1 MGSIGE
7 PIRWIKT
14 HVNINVG
21 IIYMST
27 LAVELR
33 LGEASQASAGPE
45 KAETATFVRMTKQT
59 WVGILNMC
67 PSATECTVCTKL
79 LETLFTSHLGTGGG
93 TISFKMTTSA
103 PYQASNGKAVFEG
116 RVKISFSTAESFAEE
131 QNSSNQLKYEEISG
145 SD

>member
-1 MGSIGE
+1 
-7 PIRWIKT
+7 
-14 HVNINVG
+14 
-21 IIYMST
+21 MST

-33 LGEASQASAGPE
+33 LVEASQASAGPE

-59 WVGILNMC
+59 WVGILNIC
-67 PSATECTVCTKL
+67 PSATECTVCTVC
-79 LETLFTSHLGTGGG
+79 TTIFTSHLGTGGG
-93 TISFKMTTSA
+93 TISFKMTTSD

-145 SD
+145 SE

>member
-1 MGSIGE
+1 M
-7 PIRWIKT
+7 IKT

-67 PSATECTVCTKL
+67 PSATECSVCTKL
-79 LETLFTSHLGTGGG
+79 LDTLFTSQLGTGVG

-131 QNSSNQLKYEEISG
+131 QNSSN
-145 SD
+145 

>member
-1 MGSIGE
+1 MKPLFSICSIGG

-14 HVNINVG
+14 HVN
-21 IIYMST
+21 IYMST

-67 PSATECTVCTKL
+67 PFETECTFCTKL
-79 LETLFTSHLGTGGG
+79 LETCF
-93 TISFKMTTSA
+93 
-103 PYQASNGKAVFEG
+103 
-116 RVKISFSTAESFAEE
+116 
-131 QNSSNQLKYEEISG
+131 
-145 SD
+145 